1 MLLKNLRLSGTY
13 LIQPQ
18 IFEDNRGYFFE
29 NFNNKKLSKIVKG
42 QKFVQGNHSFS
53 KKNVLRGIH
62 FQYKK
67 PQYQI
72 FYLIRGELDVYLV
85 DFRPKS
91 KTFLKNIFINLKSK
105 DHNQI
110 LTAPGI
116 GTAFHTKSR
125 ENIVM
130 YFVSKFYNSK
140 NEIGVKW
147 NDKLINLNWKCKNP
161 IISKKDKFNFD
172 LKDIEFDKYKDLNN
186 IRL

>member
-1 MLLKNLRLSGTY
+1 MLLKNLKLSGTY

-72 FYLIRGELDVYLV
+72 FYLVRGELDVFLV

-91 KTFLKNIFINLKSK
+91 KTFLKNIFINLKAN

-116 GTAFHTKSR
+116 GTAFHTKSN

-140 NEIGVKW
+140 NEMGIRW
-147 NDKLINLNWKCKNP
+147 DDKKINLKWKCKNP
-161 IISKKDKFNFD
+161 IISKKDN
-172 LKDIEFDKYKDLNN
+172 LNNYIKDIQFDNFRDLNN
-186 IRL
+186 IDL